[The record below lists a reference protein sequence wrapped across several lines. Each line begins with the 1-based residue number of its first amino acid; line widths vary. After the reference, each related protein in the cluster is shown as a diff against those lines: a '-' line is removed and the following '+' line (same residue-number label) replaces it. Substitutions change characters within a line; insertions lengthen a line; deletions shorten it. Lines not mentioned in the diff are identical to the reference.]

1 MADFQLDFSIGRD
14 SFPPVHLSTTFIH
27 ISYSLWE
34 TAVSRPP
41 QPVMFSVPERD
52 LCPKCFCFFIVPPIG
67 NLLTLQFYRPM
78 AFAFPHPPK
87 ALLRFWGQERAN
99 LEICSWWNH
108 DCSSE
113 KTENNRLLL
122 LFLCIKKVSILNVE
136 LVCWVFLE
144 KDLAWGVACS
154 SFGPEKLNLLQLW
167 QQRCRK
173 GVSEQKV
180 CRQLP
185 LHLTHTCTGRRTE
198 DLTYWQASQS
208 WHPSTLSITSKDT
221 DGLKAVAKGIL
232 GQRVRVGVSERKAG
246 GLCAL
251 H

>member
-1 MADFQLDFSIGRD
+1 MFLVF
-14 SFPPVHLSTTFIH
+14 FVH
-27 ISYSLWE
+27 
-34 TAVSRPP
+34 
-41 QPVMFSVPERD
+41 
-52 LCPKCFCFFIVPPIG
+52 PIG
-67 NLLTLQFYRPM
+67 NSLTWQFYRPM

-99 LEICSWWNH
+99 LKICSWWNR

-122 LFLCIKKVSILNVE
+122 LMYKMVSILNAE
-136 LVCWVFLE
+136 LVCRIFFLFFFFY
-144 KDLAWGVACS
+144 KDPAWGVACR
-154 SFGPEKLNLLQLW
+154 SFGPKKLNLLQLW
-167 QQRCRK
+167 QQRHRK

-208 WHPSTLSITSKDT
+208 WHPSTLSITSKDA
-221 DGLKAVAKGIL
+221 DGI
-232 GQRVRVGVSERKAG
+232 
-246 GLCAL
+246 
-251 H
+251 